1 VSRSSYHRHRLVFA
15 LALGA
20 WLALTACVEAPPTAP
35 VGPDDMP
42 TSLIPITPQQLTDTL
57 GDSLGLLLE
66 TRVLGPDGQPLRSAV
81 VVYDVVSGAGVF
93 TADSTLTNDQGFT
106 QVLFLPLSP
115 GTVLVQARSGADA
128 ITFAIEVA
136 NDPNQGST
144 FLKVGG
150 DTQSATVG
158 AILPQPFTVQVRNPD
173 GLPVDS
179 VPVTFT
185 IQIAQGDSAKR
196 ATDPSAFQGAGG
208 ETGSSGHQVVVLTDA
223 GGFARAWLRLG
234 TLAGGHTVS
243 ATALIGPAGAQTEQT
258 VNFTANALPSARATQ
273 LIIISGD
280 DQTVPIDTLF
290 PPGSPLNRTRNPNP
304 FVVQA
309 LDAFGTPVSGV
320 AVQWR
325 VSDGGGTMFAFTTF
339 TDAFGFA
346 TNALFGPT
354 EGHNAVV
361 AIAPGTGP
369 VTFDVNGELIAEPEE
384 GGGDDEEGGGGGG

>member
-1 VSRSSYHRHRLVFA
+1 MSRSSYHRHRLVFA

-35 VGPDDMP
+35 DGPDAMP

-185 IQIAQGDSAKR
+185 IQIAQGDSAKL

-384 GGGDDEEGGGGGG
+384 GGGDDEEGGGGG